1 MGAVP
6 GADPPLVVYD
16 DRCGPCTSFAAAV
29 GSLAGGR
36 IPLVGHHT
44 ELGRRLRDAALG
56 GDAALDMFWVL
67 EDSAAYGGRSALL
80 PLVRAVA
87 SCRSRPHAGALARP
101 ARRCDAGE
109 DGCDR
114 DSAQA
119 CGCRGGPSSA
129 ISRSAGL
136 FARPG
141 RTLALRPAREKA
153 G

>member
-16 DRCGPCTSFAAAV
+16 DRCGPCTSFASAV

-44 ELGRRLRDAALG
+44 ELGRNLRDAALG

-101 ARRCDAGE
+101 AR
-109 DGCDR
+109 GCDGGGDGR
-114 DSAQA
+114 DQGSAPA

>member
-16 DRCGPCTSFAAAV
+16 DLCGPCTSFASAV

-44 ELGRRLRDAALG
+44 ELGRHLRDAALG

-80 PLVRAVA
+80 PLARAVA

-101 ARRCDAGE
+101 ARGCDAGG
-109 DGCDR
+109 DGCDQG
-114 DSAQA
+114 DAPV